1 MPAAC
6 CLHLCR
12 MRLCGSLPCCPL
24 PVIRC
29 AVACGYAACCLSPVV
44 CSTRHSVGCMLRC
57 ARTPGFAR
65 AARVTSTTSSRP
77 ACGSGSG
84 CPPAARVS
92 TAKRV
97 SFAATAPAVPG
108 PTSTQLAAH
117 TCARTER
124 AVAGVRSDCR
134 HARLP
139 RADRVD
145 GLGWCVVRA
154 AATAQRAVRRPLGR
168 LGGHVS
174 RQGGSPSPGEDVAG
188 VRSVLVQM
196 WQGEPW
202 AGWRPP
208 LAQRSCPRRVS
219 SPSRLPLPQ

>member
-1 MPAAC
+1 M
-6 CLHLCR
+6 
-12 MRLCGSLPCCPL
+12 LPVACCPL

-97 SFAATAPAVPG
+97 SFAATALAVPG

-117 TCARTER
+117 TCARTQR
-124 AVAGVRSDCR
+124 AVAGVRSVCR
-134 HARLP
+134 HARRP
-139 RADRVD
+139 RGRSRWTAWAGV
-145 GLGWCVVRA
+145 WC
-154 AATAQRAVRRPLGR
+154 VRRPRPSGR
-168 LGGHVS
+168 CGDLSVGWEVTSAGSGEPESRRRCGG
-174 RQGGSPSPGEDVAG
+174 GALSPGAG
-188 VRSVLVQM
+188 AV